1 MVEAP
6 SAYRW
11 SSYRCNALG
20 EEDGLVIGHDL
31 YQRLGRSA
39 EQRQSAYR
47 DLFRQAV
54 ADEFLSALRDATNKG
69 WVLGNERFRAQL
81 EEMASRRAA
90 PLPRGRAKKI
100 DSDP

>member
-1 MVEAP
+1 MVVAP
-6 SAYRW
+6 GTYRW

-20 EEDGLVIGHDL
+20 EEGLVTGHDL
-31 YQRLGRSA
+31 SQRLGRSA
-39 EQRQSAYR
+39 VQRQSAYR

-90 PLPRGRAKKI
+90 PLPRGAKKI